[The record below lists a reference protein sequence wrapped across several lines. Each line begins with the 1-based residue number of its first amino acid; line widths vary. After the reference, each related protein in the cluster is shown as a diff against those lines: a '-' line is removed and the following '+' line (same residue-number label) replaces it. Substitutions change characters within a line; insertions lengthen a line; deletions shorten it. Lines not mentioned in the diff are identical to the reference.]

1 MRRDHGVGSIPSTL
15 PSRHSLDATLDEP
28 STSSMS
34 LTTRAQP
41 SAAASVAATPG
52 AFASR
57 VCADPDCA
65 DCAAEFACVACM
77 EEDGEG
83 PCEDEGG
90 VLV

>member
-1 MRRDHGVGSIPSTL
+1 MAAAVCAVHGGEACREAAEGGSRLARAAQSAGPDDA
-15 PSRHSLDATLDEP
+15 SL
-28 STSSMS
+28 
-34 LTTRAQP
+34 P

-65 DCAAEFACVACM
+65 DCAAEFECVACM
-77 EEDGEG
+77 GGDGEG
-83 PCEDEGG
+83 SCEDEGG